1 MSNITTTAQDAS
13 LELAVRTQTF
23 THDLVERMQARLAD
37 NRGQTA
43 AEYMGILLIVGT
55 VIAAIFTLGLPGRIS
70 RSITKALTDMKAA
83 Q

>member
-1 MSNITTTAQDAS
+1 MSNITTTAQDTS

-23 THDLVERMQARLAD
+23 MHDLVERMTTRLEE

-55 VIAAIFTLGLPGRIS
+55 VIAGLIAIGIPGKVS
-70 RSITKALTDMKAA
+70 KAA
-83 Q
+83 TDALGKMGIK